1 MASEDAGGL
10 PVIKNDVILEVHL
23 WKWLKATENN
33 GAGVSTRRGFPVIEP
48 PGERLPL
55 KVRVEPCY
63 RLAPGIP
70 GRFRT
75 VAASGIAVESVPA
88 PRIHVEFVLF
98 AMLG

>member
-1 MASEDAGGL
+1 MASEDAGGP

-23 WKWLKATENN
+23 WKGLKATKNN
-33 GAGVSTRRGFPVIEP
+33 GAGVSTRRGFPVIEL

-55 KVRVEPCY
+55 KVRVEPSY

-75 VAASGIAVESVPA
+75 VAVSGIAVESVPA
-88 PRIHVEFVLF
+88 PRIHVEFVLL

>member
-1 MASEDAGGL
+1 MASDDIGGL

-23 WKWLKATENN
+23 WKGLKATKNN
-33 GAGVSTRRGFPVIEP
+33 DAGLSTWRVFPEIEP
-48 PGERLPL
+48 TGGRLRL
-55 KVRVEPCY
+55 KVGVEPSY

-75 VAASGIAVESVPA
+75 VAASGIAVESVSA
-88 PRIHVEFVLF
+88 PRIHVKFVLL